1 MGSPVSNS
9 KNQTEVPAG
18 GPRVSYLRQW
28 IKNRLHRLAG
38 QGIAGG
44 IMSMLFAL
52 PALAQ
57 ADRGDLEEYQFA
69 EAISG
74 VRSARLLDNGD
85 VLLKLNDGRSV
96 VVSAQ
101 NVKVLDNGAIMITEE
116 SALDV
121 AQLSLAAEGGAAAGG
136 GMGAGGALLG
146 GVGLAGAAAG
156 GGGGGSGGDD
166 DDSGTPK
173 PAKIPVVNLDDAR
186 TSGIDSTLTG
196 SLAPA
201 GAATVEVAIGSL
213 TKSVTPAADNTWSI
227 PLKQAEID
235 ALPQGRT
242 DVTIRYMDS
251 DGLEIAFN
259 TAEISVDTL
268 PPSVAITDFSAG
280 AVMNAAEQETDL
292 TITGTTSAENG
303 QIVTVTLNGQSYSGT
318 ASGGEWS
325 VLVPADDLGALPDAS
340 TVTVTAD
347 VSDAPGNPAV
357 QASSSFVTD
366 FTAPTIDIT
375 AMSHGAVFNAAEQAA
390 DLIISGSSDAAD
402 GAQVTL
408 SITRSDGTEKISGI
422 TTVTGGSGAFTASAA
437 DLGALQDAETYQVHA
452 TVTDIAGNSAA
463 ATSSFTTDF
472 DAPTITMNALPTGSV
487 LDVVERD
494 MDLVVSGSTNAED
507 GQSVTVTLDG
517 QNYFGVASGG
527 SWSVT
532 VPAADLGALPDG
544 NSFTVAA
551 AISDAAGNPST
562 AATTSVTTDFRPLLG
577 MYAVGSNNAFSLADA
592 QASGLTITGTSAGLG
607 TGQAL
612 DVTLNGASVGST
624 VVASDGSWSLDVP
637 ASQFSAIE
645 PTDDIVFSAMATVAG
660 GADPLPVSENA
671 LAHAPAAYIIAEAGR
686 SGSTV
691 TFEMFA
697 DADRDTSGG
706 LAVTTELTFDPSVV
720 TLDTGSITAN
730 SDFDLFLANPVGN
743 SVVNFAGAATSFD
756 DVTQSLV
763 TFSMTGQDPTQPI
776 VLTITSPDGGPST
789 IQFGT
794 DGADNLT
801 ASTADN
807 VIRAGAGD
815 DSVDVS
821 AAGRDVVVFE
831 ADPSLNGTDTITGF
845 TLGPATEV
853 SDALMFSG
861 LDFATL
867 RGAGTVVETLMTGG
881 SIGADTG
888 VVALATTLSDLE
900 IGTIENA
907 AESLT
912 GIASGDVIFV
922 LATDGSDSVLAKVSF
937 ADADTASAQTIASF
951 AGLGDLGALSADN
964 ILHTDPTGASA

>member
-9 KNQTEVPAG
+9 KNRTEVTAHG
-18 GPRVSYLRQW
+18 TRVSYLHQW

-38 QGIAGG
+38 HGIAGG

-57 ADRGDLEEYQFA
+57 ADHVDLEEYQFA

-101 NVKVLDNGAIMITEE
+101 NVKVLDNGSIMITEE

-146 GVGLAGAAAG
+146 GIGLAGAAAG
-156 GGGGGSGGDD
+156 SGGGGGDD
-166 DDSGTPK
+166 DDSGTSK
-173 PAKIPVVNLDDAR
+173 PVKIPVVNLDDAR
-186 TSGIDSTLTG
+186 TSGIDSTITG
-196 SLAPA
+196 SQAPA
-201 GAATVEVAIGSL
+201 GAAAVEVTIGSL
-213 TKSVTPAADNTWSI
+213 TKSVTPAADNTWSVS
-227 PLKQAEID
+227 LTQAEID

-251 DGLEIAFN
+251 DGLEIASN
-259 TAEISVDTL
+259 TAEISIDTL
-268 PPSVAITDFSAG
+268 PPSVAITDFTAG
-280 AVMNAAEQETDL
+280 AVMNAAEQETEL

-303 QIVTVTLNGQSYSGT
+303 QIVTVVLNGQSYSGT
-318 ASGGEWS
+318 ASDGEWS
-325 VLVPADDLGALPDAS
+325 VTIPAGDLGALPDAS
-340 TVTVTAD
+340 TVTATAD
-347 VSDAPGNPAV
+347 VSDAAGNPAV
-357 QASSSFVTD
+357 QASNSFETD
-366 FTAPTIDIT
+366 FTAPTIDVT
-375 AMSHGAVFNAAEQAA
+375 ALSHGVVLNAAEQAA

-408 SITRSDGTEKISGI
+408 SITRSDGTEDISGT
-422 TTVTGGSGAFTASAA
+422 TTVTGGSWAFTASAA
-437 DLGALQDAETYQVHA
+437 DLGPLQDAETYQVHA
-452 TVTDIAGNSAA
+452 TVADTAGNSAA
-463 ATSSFTTDF
+463 ATNSFTTDF
-472 DAPTITMNALPTGSV
+472 DAPTITMNALPAGPV

-517 QNYFGVASGG
+517 QNYFGVASAG

-532 VPAADLGALPDG
+532 VPAADLAALPDG
-544 NSFTVAA
+544 NSFTIAA
-551 AISDAAGNPST
+551 TINDAAGNPSI

-577 MYAVGSNNAFSLADA
+577 MDAVGSNNAFSLADA
-592 QASGLTITGTSAGLG
+592 QASGLTISGTSAGLG
-607 TGQAL
+607 TGQAV

-637 ASQFSAIE
+637 ASHFSAIE

-706 LAVTTELTFDPSVV
+706 LAVTTEFTFDPSVV

-743 SVVNFAGAATSFD
+743 SVVNFTGAATSFD

-763 TFSMTGQDPTQPI
+763 TFSMTIQDPTQPI

-794 DGADNLT
+794 DGADSLT
-801 ASTADN
+801 ATAADN
-807 VIRAGAGD
+807 FIRAGAGD
-815 DSVDVS
+815 DNVDVS
-821 AAGRDVVVFE
+821 ATGRDVVVFE

-845 TLGPATEV
+845 TLGPASEV

-867 RGAGTVVETLMTGG
+867 RGAGTDVETLMSGE

-888 VVALATTLSDLE
+888 VVGLATTLSDLE

-951 AGLGDLGALSADN
+951 AGLGDLGSLSADN